1 MVATVS
7 AGTSARYYLSQVE
20 YYLGGREPE
29 GRWLLA
35 GPDLGVVAGAPVVPA
50 DFERLHA
57 ARDERGRPLL
67 DNTGGRDG
75 RVGGYDVTFSAP
87 KSVSL
92 LACLG
97 DDDLRAAVET
107 AQAEAV
113 AAAVRFLDQNAA
125 FCRRGKGGGTREP
138 VRLTVALFQHGEAR
152 PAEHEDGSH
161 FADPALHHH
170 AVVLNLG
177 SRADG
182 SIGALDGKAFFAM
195 KMAAGAYYH
204 LELSSCLQRLGFAI
218 DNTGSN
224 GLFEVAGVDPDLCRY
239 FSARR
244 SEIED
249 ELAAAGI
256 ANSAN
261 APALAAAKARATR
274 EAKRKTEVGVE
285 PEDRHALWRE
295 RAIARGFEPEQI
307 AAAAFQAGRE
317 QVRALSPDQAEAL
330 IRARVDAVPRTLT
343 ETQSLF
349 EHRHLVAGV
358 ASALVGTGVGAERAE
373 AEVSRLVTEGSVVA
387 LGQDRR
393 WPHPIY
399 STAEVIAIEREL
411 RDIARDF
418 AGRTVTGVPNRSRV
432 DDLVGQ
438 AGLNPDQIEAA
449 RQATGPA
456 VISIA
461 EGSPGSGKTTLL
473 RPVTSA
479 WIEAGW
485 RVIGAATA
493 WKVAHALRDDL
504 GIEAR
509 AIDSWLA
516 GVEHERPFLTDK
528 TVLVVDEA
536 GLLSSRQFH
545 RILGEVERA
554 RAAGHQVVLRL
565 VGDRKQLQA
574 IGGPGL
580 RIVADAVGTARAD
593 TIVRQR
599 EAWARE
605 VVTNLGRGQAAEAL
619 ALLDAHGGIEECA
632 GPQATAAA
640 MIAAWSAARAA
651 QPDAPAPVLI
661 ARTNAQVLALN
672 AGVREVLRREGA
684 LAPEDAATV
693 NAVTPSGRAHR
704 LGLAVGD
711 RVRFLTRLDTIGVV
725 NGTEAIL
732 TGIEVA
738 DPADPDTGLRLTA
751 RIGSRDV
758 SFAPEDLADDQGR
771 ARLASAHAI
780 TIYGCQGL
788 TTETALVWADP
799 GLDRHD
805 AFVAA
810 SRARGTTRLFV
821 DRTGLDAKVR
831 GERNL
836 TDRHRPIEPEE
847 RRATLARLLSRS
859 GEKASTL
866 DLFDSAGLD
875 AAEAKSVPVEVIA
888 GSISADQPATA
899 SLRPTSGK
907 APTRRRK
914 RELGLDG

>member
-7 AGTSARYYLSQVE
+7 AGTSARYYLAQVE

-35 GPDLGVVAGAPVVPA
+35 DPGLGVVAGASLEPG

-57 ARDERGRPLL
+57 ARDAQGKPLL
-67 DNTGGRDG
+67 ANTGGRDG
-75 RVGGYDVTFSAP
+75 RVGGYDITYSAA
-87 KSVSL
+87 KSISL
-92 LACLG
+92 LAYLG
-97 DDDLRAAVET
+97 DDDLRASVEA

-113 AAAVRFLDQNAA
+113 AAAVRFLERNAA

-170 AVVLNLG
+170 AVVINLG
-177 SRADG
+177 LRLDG
-182 SIGALDGKAFFAM
+182 SVGALDGRAFFHM
-195 KMAAGAYYH
+195 RMAAGAYYH
-204 LELSSCLQRLGFAI
+204 LELSSRLHRLGFAI
-218 DNTGSN
+218 ESTGSN
-224 GLFEVAGVDPDLCRY
+224 GLFEVAGVDPELCRY

-244 SEIED
+244 HEIED

-256 ANSAN
+256 ERSAD

-274 EAKRKTEVGVE
+274 GAKRKTELGAE

-295 RAIARGFEPEQI
+295 RAVARGFEPAQVVD
-307 AAAAFQAGRE
+307 AARQAGRE
-317 QVRALSPDQAEAL
+317 RDGCISPGETETL
-330 IRARVDAVPRTLT
+330 IRERVDAVPRALT
-343 ETQSLF
+343 ETRSLF
-349 EHRHLVAGV
+349 EHRHLVAAV
-358 ASALVGTGVGAERAE
+358 ASALVDTGAGAERAE
-373 AEVSRLVTEGSVVA
+373 AELARLVAEGAVVA
-387 LGQDRR
+387 LGRDGR

-399 STAEVIAIEREL
+399 STPEIIALEREL
-411 RDIARDF
+411 RDMAEDLGRRQVSMVPDVARVAD
-418 AGRTVTGVPNRSRV
+418 RIR
-432 DDLVGQ
+432 Q
-438 AGLNPDQIEAA
+438 AGLNPEQAEAA

-456 VISIA
+456 FVTIA

-473 RPVTSA
+473 QPVVSSWAET
-479 WIEAGW
+479 GW

-516 GVEHERPFLTDK
+516 GAAHGRPFLTDR
-528 TVLVVDEA
+528 TVLVLDEA
-536 GLLSSRQFH
+536 GLLSSRQLH
-545 RILGEVERA
+545 RILSEVEEA
-554 RAAGHQVVLRL
+554 RAAGHEIALRL

-580 RIVADAVGTARAD
+580 RIVADAVGTARVD

-599 EAWARE
+599 KAWARE
-605 VVTNLGRGQAAEAL
+605 VVTHLGQGKAAEAL

-632 GPQATAAA
+632 GPRATAAA

-651 QPDAPAPVLI
+651 RPDAPVPVLI

-684 LAPEDAATV
+684 LAPEDVVTLD
-693 NAVTPSGRAHR
+693 AVTASGGAHR
-704 LGLAVGD
+704 LGLTVGD
-711 RVRFLTRLDTIGVV
+711 RIRFLARLDAIGVV
-725 NGTEAIL
+725 NGTQAIL
-732 TGIEVA
+732 TGVEPI

-751 RIGSRDV
+751 RVGSREV
-758 SFAPEDLADDQGR
+758 SFAPEDLADERGR
-771 ARLASAHAI
+771 VRLASAHAI

-788 TTETALVWADP
+788 TTETALVWTDP
-799 GLDRHD
+799 GFDRHD

-810 SRARGTTRLFV
+810 SRAQGTTRLFV
-821 DRTGLDAKVR
+821 DRAGLDAKVR
-831 GERNL
+831 ADRNL
-836 TDRHRPIEPEE
+836 ADRKRPVEPEE
-847 RRATLARLLSRS
+847 RRAALARLLSRS

-866 DLFDSAGLD
+866 DFAD
-875 AAEAKSVPVEVIA
+875 VA
-888 GSISADQPATA
+888 GSVAQRTESAPDDVADRSIPAPTA
-899 SLRPTSGK
+899 FSHSHPGRPR
-907 APTRRRK
+907 TRRRK